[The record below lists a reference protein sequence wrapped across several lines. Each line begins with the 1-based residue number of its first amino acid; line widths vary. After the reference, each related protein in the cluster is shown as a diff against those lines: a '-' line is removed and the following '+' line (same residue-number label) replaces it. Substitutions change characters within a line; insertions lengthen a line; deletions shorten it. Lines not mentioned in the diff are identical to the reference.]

1 MDAILISGDAE
12 CGGISLSTAY
22 TFARIHLPLYL
33 GPNQQ
38 CHRLPMATLVPL
50 AVPMVKQGSHF
61 ADGQLPQSAHSG
73 GFWNWVLA
81 AKGREV

>member
-1 MDAILISGDAE
+1 MDAVLISGDAE

-38 CHRLPMATLVPL
+38 CHRLPMATLVPF
-50 AVPMVKQGSHF
+50 AVPMVKQGSPVT
-61 ADGQLPQSAHSG
+61 DGQLPQSAHFG
-73 GFWNWVLA
+73 EFRNWLLA
-81 AKGREV
+81 AKGRGI